1 MSTRIC
7 VPAKINKMD
16 THGRTLS
23 LSRCFDPKVN
33 RKTEWEMEEGMS
45 LFEIMS
51 ATPRVRDVALL
62 QLAVSFQDSA
72 ISLTDEASL
81 FTRLKAN
88 S

>member
-1 MSTRIC
+1 
-7 VPAKINKMD
+7 
-16 THGRTLS
+16 
-23 LSRCFDPKVN
+23 
-33 RKTEWEMEEGMS
+33 MEEGMS